1 MLDNNGLGKE
11 INETVEKAFCW
22 LSGSEPPLFP
32 SLSIEGQA
40 EKEQEDLNSSSKKRS
55 FSKMSVDGGADEVV
69 DLFRNYPAM
78 PEDRNPLPSS
88 SGQMWRHDSLCQ
100 MSSFLTV
107 INNFFMGFEQI
118 LLGAL

>member
-1 MLDNNGLGKE
+1 MLERASKSVWELMLDNNGLGKE
-11 INETVEKAFCW
+11 ISETVEKVFCR

-69 DLFRNYPAM
+69 DLSSNYPAM
-78 PEDRNPLPSS
+78 PEDRNPVPSS
-88 SGQMWRHDSLCQ
+88 SGQ
-100 MSSFLTV
+100 T
-107 INNFFMGFEQI
+107 
-118 LLGAL
+118 